1 MEEQQVINPFIY
13 CGVGGTL
20 VSVLTG
26 TPLLYD
32 WVPYHYGFLKVLMVL
47 FQSIFDGWNP
57 TSP

>member
-20 VSVLTG
+20 VSVVTG

-32 WVPYHYGFLKVLMVL
+32 WVPYHYGFLKS
-47 FQSIFDGWNP
+47 FNGFITIYF
-57 TSP
+57 